1 MESLLVLAKEI
12 PAQSW
17 LVASVFMAVTV
28 VGLCSAFAHR
38 HEHDVERD
46 VEQDEFE
53 PANER

>member
-28 VGLCSAFAHR
+28 VGLCSAFADR
-38 HEHDVERD
+38 HDQD